1 MPDHHPIHEELKE
14 IFRQAKR
21 ATSEKERKRLIRQ
34 GMNRMMTAPQSCFW
48 PGMPPQYRD
57 DLLYIEAAE
66 VAWDYIER
74 KIYGNVRGQGTA
86 EEKAYDP
93 DHDKAASPI
102 TLWNMRCEDTYRE
115 LLARERKLINPN
127 PRGKNPDKDFNIED
141 EPQPEREKSPEEL
154 IQEVREIIQQDT
166 EGIYRNTFVRQ
177 NPPPPIT
184 AQEVLLEICDRASRG
199 EKWTLKILAEHFNI
213 DKPGTMNSA
222 WSRTL
227 SPLLREIG
235 NILKNEM

>member
-1 MPDHHPIHEELKE
+1 MTEDCPHEELKE

-21 ATSEKERKRLIRQ
+21 AKSEKERKRLIRQ
-34 GMNRMMTAPQSCFW
+34 GINRMMTAPQSCFW
-48 PGMPPQYRD
+48 PGMSPQYRD
-57 DLLYIEAAE
+57 HSLYIEAAE

-102 TLWNMRCEDTYRE
+102 TLWNMRCEGEYKDRLEKERE
-115 LLARERKLINPN
+115 LIAPPPTGN
-127 PRGKNPDKDFNIED
+127 GPDEGSDIYRVP
-141 EPQPEREKSPEEL
+141 EPGREKSPEEL
-154 IQEVREIIQQDT
+154 IQEVREIIQQDA

-184 AQEVLLEICDRASRG
+184 TQEVLLEICDRASRG
-199 EKWTLKILAEHFNI
+199 EKWTLKILADHFGT
-213 DKPGTMNSA
+213 PRGTMNAA
-222 WSRTL
+222 WAHTL
-227 SPLLREIG
+227 SPLLREISDY
-235 NILKNEM
+235 IET

>member
-34 GMNRMMTAPQSCFW
+34 GINRMMTAPQSCFW

-57 DLLYIEAAE
+57 HSLYIEAAE
-66 VAWDYIER
+66 VAWDYIKR

-102 TLWNMRCEDTYRE
+102 TLWNMRCEGEYKHRLE
-115 LLARERKLINPN
+115 RERGLIDPN
-127 PRGKNPDKDFNIED
+127 PPSKNPDEGFNID
-141 EPQPEREKSPEEL
+141 DVPDPPLDDSEE
-154 IQEVREIIQQDT
+154 IIRQVREIIQQDA
-166 EGIYRNTFVRQ
+166 EGKYSKKFVRKT
-177 NPPPPIT
+177 PPPPIT
-184 AQEVLLEICDRASRG
+184 AQEVLLEICDRVSRG
-199 EKWTLKILAEHFNI
+199 EDWTIKILAEHFNI

-235 NILKNEM
+235 DILKNEM